1 MIRLKQLT
9 VLFLFLSAQA
19 HGLELETPEVTLSG
33 IGFDVSVSDYSSP
46 DLMLKLGDR
55 RYQGVVEDDKLV
67 FRDVVSQTSGLSTL
81 GLERNG
87 ALVEQKELR
96 TIPAWTSMMPPLVA
110 IVLALLTRS
119 VIPAL
124 FAGIWFGAWSLS
136 GFSLQGL
143 FSGLLSSFQRFV
155 AQAVADPDHVTIML
169 FTFMIG
175 GMVGVVSR
183 NGGVHA
189 LVAKIVTWAKSP
201 RRGQFTTWLLGTVIF
216 FDDYANT
223 LIVGN
228 TARPVTDSL
237 RVSREKLAYIV
248 DSTAAPVATVAVV
261 TTWVGFQIGVIRDSV
276 ASLSLDKTA
285 FELFL
290 LSIPYNFYPFLA
302 IFFVLAIIWTRLDF
316 GPMYA
321 AEKRARETGQVMAP
335 DAQVSDDADDP
346 ALQPEKDIHLR
357 LINVLLPV
365 LVLVGSVFAGLIYTG
380 YTGPDDTAWDIIRNA
395 DSYQALMW
403 ASLLAV
409 VTAMLLS
416 VAQRILTLNEAIEA
430 WYAGVKFM
438 FFGLIVL
445 VLAWALSAVAEVVHT
460 ADFLVSVLGDKIDP
474 GLLPMIIFL
483 LSAMVAFATGS
494 SWGAMGILSPLVLP
508 LTWAVLGNAD
518 MQGPEHMHIFYSS
531 VASVLAGAVWGDHCS
546 PIADTTI
553 LSSLAS
559 GCDLIDHVKT
569 QLPYALLVGLVGLLL
584 GSLPVGFGLPVW
596 VSYVLGI
603 PILLGTLYFLGKSA
617 DVESTAASTT
627 QTP

>member
-1 MIRLKQLT
+1 MKLVKF
-9 VLFLFLSAQA
+9 FLLLSLSVSSSLATA
-19 HGLELETPEVTLSG
+19 LEIEKPEVALTG
-33 IGFDVSVSDYSSP
+33 IGFDIKVSGQAAQELTLEIDGSRVNSVTSEDGSLSFP
-46 DLMLKLGDR
+46 DLKIP
-55 RYQGVVEDDKLV
+55 QTGVFDFVVRSGATVIHEDNV
-67 FRDVVSQTSGLSTL
+67 RVISG
-81 GLERNG
+81 
-87 ALVEQKELR
+87 
-96 TIPAWTSMMPPLVA
+96 WTSILPPIVA
-110 IVLALLTRS
+110 IALALLARS

-124 FAGIWFGAWSLS
+124 FVGIWVGAWSLS

-143 FSGLLSSFQRFV
+143 FSSLLVSFQRFV
-155 AQAVADPDHVTIML
+155 AEAVSDPDHVTIVL

-189 LVAKIVTWAKSP
+189 LVARIVLWAKSP
-201 RRGQFTTWLLGTVIF
+201 RRGQFTAWLLGTIIF

-237 RVSREKLAYIV
+237 KVSREKLAYIV

-261 TTWVGFQIGVIRDSV
+261 TTWVGFQVGVIRDSIQ
-276 ASLSLDKTA
+276 ALPLDYSA
-285 FELFL
+285 FELFI

-302 IFFVLAIIWTRLDF
+302 IFFVLAIIWSRLDF
-316 GPMYA
+316 GPMYH
-321 AEKRARETGQVMAP
+321 AEKRARETGQLIGP
-335 DAQVSDDADDP
+335 KAQVSDDANDP
-346 ALQPEKDIHLR
+346 ALQPDDDIPLR
-357 LINVLLPV
+357 VVNMALPV
-365 LVLVGSVFAGLIYTG
+365 FVLVFSVFVGLVYTG
-380 YTGPDDTAWDIIRNA
+380 KQSPDDGFWEIIKNA

-416 VAQRILTLNEAIEA
+416 VSQRILTLNEAIEA

-445 VLAWALSAVAEVVHT
+445 VLAWALSSIAGVVHT
-460 ADFLVSVLGDKIDP
+460 ADFLVSILGDKINP
-474 GLLPMIIFL
+474 ALLPGIIFV
-483 LSAMVAFATGS
+483 LSAAVAFATGS
-494 SWGAMGILSPLVLP
+494 SWGAMGILAPLVLP
-508 LTWAVLGNAD
+508 LSWAVLDSSA
-518 MQGPEHMHIFYSS
+518 MLGPEHVHIFYSA

-553 LSSLAS
+553 LSSIAS

-584 GSLPVGFGLPVW
+584 GSIPVGFGLPVW
-596 VSYVLGI
+596 VSYLVGAPL
-603 PILLGTLYFLGKSA
+603 LLGFLYFFGRHTEVH
-617 DVESTAASTT
+617 D
-627 QTP
+627 

>member
-1 MIRLKQLT
+1 MNLYKCLCIT
-9 VLFLFLSAQA
+9 LFFLSSASQA
-19 HGLELETPEVTLSG
+19 IEIEHPEIALTG
-33 IGFDVSVSDYSSP
+33 IGFDISVTDFGES
-46 DLMLKLGDR
+46 DLMLKSGDR
-55 RYQGVVEDDKLV
+55 RYPGEVVDDKLV
-67 FRDVVSQTSGLSTL
+67 FKDVIIPESGTASLA
-81 GLERNG
+81 LERNG
-87 ALVEQKELR
+87 QTVEQMEMR
-96 TIPAWTSMMPPLVA
+96 SVPGWTSILPPLVA
-110 IVLALLTRS
+110 IALALISRS

-124 FAGIWFGAWSLS
+124 FAGVWVGAWSLT

-143 FSGLLSSFQRFV
+143 FTSMLGSFQRFV

-189 LVAKIVTWAKSP
+189 LVAKIVLWAKSP

-261 TTWVGFQIGVIRDSV
+261 TTWVGFQIGVIKDSV
-276 ASLSLDKTA
+276 ASLGLEQTA

-290 LSIPYNFYPFLA
+290 LSIPYNFYPLLA
-302 IFFVLAIIWTRLDF
+302 IFFVLAIIWSRLDF
-316 GPMYA
+316 GPMYH
-321 AEKRARETGQVMAP
+321 AEKRARETGQVTAP
-335 DAQVSDDADDP
+335 DAQVSDDANDP
-346 ALQPEKDIHLR
+346 ALQPEEGIPLR

-365 LVLVGSVFAGLIYTG
+365 LVLVGSVFVGLIYTG
-380 YTGPDDTAWDIIRNA
+380 SSPDNESAWDIIKNA

-416 VAQRILTLNEAIEA
+416 VGQRILTLNEAIEA

-445 VLAWALSAVAEVVHT
+445 VLAWALSSVAEVVHT

-474 GLLPMIIFL
+474 GLLPMMIFVL
-483 LSAMVAFATGS
+483 AAMVAFATGS

-508 LTWAVLGNAD
+508 LTWAVLGNTD
-518 MQGPEHMHIFYSS
+518 MQGAEHMHIFYSS

-569 QLPYALLVGLVGLLL
+569 QLPYALLVGLVGIFL

-596 VSYVLGI
+596 VPYVLGA
-603 PILLGTLYFLGKSA
+603 PILLGVLFLLGKPTEPELTGAKVNS
-617 DVESTAASTT
+617 
-627 QTP
+627 